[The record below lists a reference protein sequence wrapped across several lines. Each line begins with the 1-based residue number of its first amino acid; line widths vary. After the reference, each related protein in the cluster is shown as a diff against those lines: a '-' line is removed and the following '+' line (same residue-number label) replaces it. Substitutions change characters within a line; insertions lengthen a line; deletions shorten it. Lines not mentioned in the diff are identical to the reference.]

1 MTSPSFHES
10 PLFDEDD
17 MAELQR
23 IARAERERE
32 RLRVEGERL
41 AERTRRE
48 QGKPRQVEVL
58 PWTES

>member
-1 MTSPSFHES
+1 VSATYFHDH

-32 RLRVEGERL
+32 RLRVAGEKL

-58 PWTES
+58 PW